1 MKGKKIEIGRVTK
14 TKKQKMY
21 DGLNKKEQYVTMLY
35 DDIRTCKYPV
45 KLDTAKWRWDSYKQ
59 KWYTMNWQKKGKV
72 TESDNIYLEVL
83 KTVSEDNADLYLLMT
98 KEGRIPYE

>member
-45 KLDTAKWRWDSYKQ
+45 KLDTAK
-59 KWYTMNWQKKGKV
+59 
-72 TESDNIYLEVL
+72 
-83 KTVSEDNADLYLLMT
+83 
-98 KEGRIPYE
+98 